1 MNDYTKCH
9 TCKKHGLRFK
19 RKYKPVEFIEGKK
32 DSIVWIVGLNPSAEQ
47 DWVDDRTTT
56 DLEKYFDDLNTIHGY
71 FKDFKSVSESV
82 FDNFG
87 KDQGA
92 AHTDIVKCSSKSFPP
107 ETAKG
112 RKSAD
117 VINNCKGFL
126 KEQIKKHKPKIIV
139 CNGAE
144 VSRFMLDFLPPP
156 STHTKAQTSYWSTI
170 EDIKICVVLSGFI
183 GRIDNYAKRRLGIE
197 IEERLREVSSL

>member
-1 MNDYTKCH
+1 MNDCTQCQEY
-9 TCKKHGLRFK
+9 GLRF
-19 RKYKPVEFIEGKK
+19 RRGYQPVEFIEGKK
-32 DSIVWIVGLNPSAEQ
+32 NSLVWIVGLNPAAEQ
-47 DWVDDRTTT
+47 DWVDSRKTE

-82 FDNFG
+82 FESFG
-87 KDQGA
+87 KDFGT

-112 RKSAD
+112 KKAAA

-126 KEQIKKHKPKIIV
+126 EAQIKTHKPKIIV

-144 VSRFMLDFLPPP
+144 VSKFMLGFLPPP
-156 STHTKAQTSYWSTI
+156 SGHTKAQTSYWS
-170 EDIKICVVLSGFI
+170 KIDGVSVCVVLSGFI
-183 GRIDNYAKRRLGIE
+183 GRIDNFAKRRLGIE
-197 IEERLREVSSL
+197 IEERLRETQPPQT